1 MITWANVKSRSVIG
15 LFLGSSLLLGCP
27 CPQAVPFNLITS
39 LLVVEG
45 RLYLEEAAVFYFQ
58 QHMAA
63 WSLVYVTQVS

>member
-1 MITWANVKSRSVIG
+1 M
-15 LFLGSSLLLGCP
+15 GCP

-45 RLYLEEAAVFYFQ
+45 RLYLEEAAVLYFQ